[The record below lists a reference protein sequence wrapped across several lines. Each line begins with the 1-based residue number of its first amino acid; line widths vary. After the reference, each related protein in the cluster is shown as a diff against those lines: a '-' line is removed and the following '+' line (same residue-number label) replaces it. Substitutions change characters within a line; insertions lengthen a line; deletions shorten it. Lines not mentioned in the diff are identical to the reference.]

1 MTEKETAAFEQFVSP
16 LLGLPVSHV
25 WRGYG
30 SAIFLEFGSL
40 HPTRLLSGKGGNDQG
55 EMGLMIEWSWRIEG
69 KRRIWCGSW
78 SDDERLLPFLQ
89 RLLGRSVEAV
99 ATFGRLPEIDVSF
112 SGGLHL
118 LSMMTAEG
126 DPQWALFDR
135 RGTVQQSMSVRAG
148 RLDIVPTEWPV
159 GAHRGIK

>member
-1 MTEKETAAFEQFVSP
+1 MTQDEMAAFEKFVGP
-16 LLGLPVSHV
+16 LQGIQVSHV

-30 SAIFLEFGSL
+30 SAIFLELGNL
-40 HPTRLLSGKGGNDQG
+40 HPTRLSSGKSGNDRG

-78 SDDERLLPFLQ
+78 SEDERLLPFLQ
-89 RLLGRSVEAV
+89 RLLGRSVESV
-99 ATFGRLPEIDVSF
+99 ATFGRLPEIDMSF

-135 RGTVQQSMSVRAG
+135 RGPVQISMGIRAG
-148 RLDIVPTEWPV
+148 RLEIVHT
-159 GAHRGIK
+159 